1 MTDHSKYNNGFTAG
15 DFERYHNGSMSP
27 LEMHQLEKAAM
38 EDPFLA
44 DALEG
49 YEEIYFV
56 VFSNDKLLCMKIV
69 LIIIICFISL
79 SANAMVYDTLG
90 FKVNVPKISKADDK
104 AVGIQITFDTVDKKS
119 APKNTQR
126 NIKRATAENE
136 LIDKLIAQANDSILF
151 HDPAYYNRR
160 LILAKQKFI
169 KDPYRQIT
177 GL

>member
-1 MTDHSKYNNGFTAG
+1 
-15 DFERYHNGSMSP
+15 
-27 LEMHQLEKAAM
+27 
-38 EDPFLA
+38 
-44 DALEG
+44 
-49 YEEIYFV
+49 
-56 VFSNDKLLCMKIV
+56 MKIV
-69 LIIIICFISL
+69 LIIFICFMSL
-79 SANAMVYDTLG
+79 SAGALVYDTLG